1 MINVLIT
8 RATFKLLLLIF
19 LASMP
24 VSGQDTSSQKSLAQ
38 LPASA
43 RQLIAI
49 KVTGSKRYS
58 EQAIAAATGL
68 QMGSAVNDDD
78 FKRASRRLGDMGVFT
93 DIAYSYSYS
102 SAGTKLELHV
112 TDGEKFVP
120 ARFEDFVWFSD
131 AELRQRIQQHAPL
144 FDGEVPL
151 NGRLVDEVSD
161 VLQAMLVEKSIPGHV
176 EYLRVGKPDGPVEEI
191 SYHVNDVLIRVRN
204 IEFTGTDPADLPALE
219 AAGRRLGD
227 REYSRTRLNLLVQ
240 HQLLPVFYERGY
252 LKAQF
257 GEPQP
262 KVVKEPGTETED
274 GPRNQTVVDVTFAVT
289 PGRQYKLK
297 SLEWSANRVFP
308 IETLQKMVR
317 AEVGQPANTI
327 RLADNLK
334 GIQKL
339 YGSRGYVVCA
349 IKTQADFDDAAG
361 TVAFRVDIAEGDVF
375 HMGELEFRGLDNSL
389 MAKLRNAWKIRF
401 GEVYDSTYLGEYIP
415 AAQKLLPANL
425 DWEVEPHVTA
435 NVRDTTVD
443 IDLIYSVKAP
453 K

>member
-1 MINVLIT
+1 
-8 RATFKLLLLIF
+8 
-19 LASMP
+19 
-24 VSGQDTSSQKSLAQ
+24 
-38 LPASA
+38 
-43 RQLIAI
+43 
-49 KVTGSKRYS
+49 
-58 EQAIAAATGL
+58 
-68 QMGSAVNDDD
+68 MGTAVNDDD
-78 FKRASRRLGDMGVFT
+78 FKKAARRLGDMGVFT
-93 DIAYSYSYS
+93 DIGYNYSYS

-144 FDGEVPL
+144 FDGELPL

-176 EYLRVGKPDGPVEEI
+176 EYLRVGKQDGPVEAI

-204 IEFTGTDPADLPALE
+204 IEFTGADPVDLPALE
-219 AAGRRLGD
+219 AAGRRLPD
-227 REYSRTRLNLLVQ
+227 REYARTRLNQLVQ
-240 HQLLPVFYERGY
+240 HQLLPVYYERGY

-262 KVVKEPGTETED
+262 KVVKEPAAESED

-289 PGRQYKLK
+289 PGQQYKLK
-297 SLEWSANRVFP
+297 SLEWSANHVFSN
-308 IETLQKMVR
+308 ETLQKMLR
-317 AEVGQPANTI
+317 ADVGQPANTI

-334 GIQKL
+334 DIQKL
-339 YGSRGYVVCA
+339 YGSRGYVACTV
-349 IKTQADFDDAAG
+349 KTQTAFDDAAG
-361 TVAFRVDIAEGDVF
+361 TVAIRIDLTEGDVY

-401 GEVYDSTYLGEYIP
+401 ADVYDTTYLSEYLP

-435 NVRDTTVD
+435 NVRDKTVD
-443 IDLIYSVKAP
+443 VDLIYSVKAP